1 MEININQRKVK
12 IIAEVHP
19 QFFGSMNELERM
31 IMMCKF
37 GGADCVK
44 VQLYNSK
51 ELFNNNERDFL
62 EIKERELTQIKEIC
76 DNYKIELSASIFGQ
90 EQLNWCK
97 KINMQTLKKRL

>member
-19 QFFGSMNELERM
+19 QFFASMNELERM
-31 IMMCKF
+31 IMMCKL

-51 ELFNNNERDFL
+51 ELFNDNKRDFL
-62 EIKERELTQIKEIC
+62 ENL
-76 DNYKIELSASIFGQ
+76 
-90 EQLNWCK
+90 
-97 KINMQTLKKRL
+97 

>member
-1 MEININQRKVK
+1 MEINKKQRKVK

-31 IMMCKF
+31 IMMCKL

-51 ELFNNNERDFL
+51 ELFDNNDETF
-62 EIKERELTQIKEIC
+62 
-76 DNYKIELSASIFGQ
+76 
-90 EQLNWCK
+90 
-97 KINMQTLKKRL
+97 